1 MNEDLEDKW
10 GKDYFKRNE
19 RNFAYP
25 TVDPVEKPE
34 QIVLQELDP
43 EQKKKVLEYHNHY
56 AATRTL
62 PHAIVD
68 KADEDTL
75 CEITKNW
82 IEKYSHELSEKQK
95 VEENEKEK
103 SENRRKKASILKKI
117 LAASDSDEATAE
129 IIRNMK
135 DLELNGVLSG
145 MLDNLESE
153 IQSEEKQKNAIFMEF
168 INKVNGVEVTKE
180 LVDRVKNKLK
190 SPELNMASYSVEKRG
205 YVHPEGCNCTYCEE
219 GWEVDNVPLDVDG
232 KLAKDPELDF
242 AVNKKSDTA
251 DFSTIMNSFKCDSKK
266 KCGQTEEPKKCEEK
280 STVYKGSPI
289 PLDFDF
295 DFTAN
300 KKKIMCVY
308 VRIPDS
314 LSSEK
319 SKEYLESF
327 KENFKN
333 LESSL
338 SGLCE
343 IVYIPRRVE
352 GKTQIEIIYV

>member
-19 RNFAYP
+19 REFAYP
-25 TVDPVEKPE
+25 TIDPQEQPE
-34 QIVLQELDP
+34 RIVLQELDP

-62 PHAIVD
+62 SHGIVD

-75 CEITKNW
+75 CEITKNC
-82 IEKYSHELSEKQK
+82 IEKYSNELSQKQK
-95 VEENEKEK
+95 VEDNEKEK

-145 MLDNLESE
+145 MLDNLETE

-168 INKVNGVEVTKE
+168 INKVNGVDVTKE

-190 SPELNMASYSVEKRG
+190 SPELNQAVYSEGKG

-219 GWEVDNVPLDVDG
+219 GWEVDNVPFNVDG
-232 KLAKDPELDF
+232 KLVKNPDLDF
-242 AVNKKSDTA
+242 ASNKQSNTA
-251 DFSTIMNSFKCDSKK
+251 DFSTIMKSFKCDSKK
-266 KCGQTEEPKKCEEK
+266 CGQTKEPKKCCE
-280 STVYKGSPI
+280 STYTGSPLEI
-289 PLDFDF
+289 NLEPL
-295 DFTAN
+295 N
-300 KKKIMCVY
+300 EKKIMCIY
-308 VRIPDS
+308 VRIPDA
-314 LSSEK
+314 LPTEK
-319 SKEYLESF
+319 AKEYLESF